1 MTTFFSMRDPG
12 LAAIVR
18 SQIPLVY
25 ADGADTATDRPAH
38 VRAASGLARLNG
50 QIALIQDDASFIAL
64 IDVETGRAR
73 ALPLPSHD
81 GVRQFHNARGN
92 KHDKLDLEACVVV
105 DDTLLAFGSGSLPK
119 REVVVGLRLD
129 EGPEVRVIQT
139 SALYGALR
147 AETRFAGS
155 EMNIEAAAVIGDRLR
170 LFSRGNGRAAGT
182 QRAVNASCD
191 VELRPFLAHLEAP
204 DHLPA
209 PSPTNVIVYELG
221 MLEGVSL
228 GITDATTL
236 GDAVIYS
243 AAAESSPS
251 VIDDGAVVGSAI
263 GILTATGD
271 ARWTPVTRP
280 SGALFAGKVEGILM
294 AGDQVLAVID
304 MDDPDVPSEL
314 CTIELRGFSRSQ
326 F

>member
-25 ADGADTATDRPAH
+25 ADGADTGTDRPAH
-38 VRAASGLARLNG
+38 VRAASGLARING

-73 ALPLPSHD
+73 ALPLPADD
-81 GVRQFHNARGN
+81 GVRQFHDTRGN

-129 EGPEVRVIQT
+129 EGPDVRVVQA

-155 EMNIEAAAVIGDRLR
+155 QMNIEAAVVIGDQLR
-170 LFSRGNGRAAGT
+170 LFSRGNGRASET

-191 VELRPFLAHLEAP
+191 VELRQLLAHLEAP

-209 PSPTNVIVYELG
+209 PTPTNVIVYELG
-221 MLEGVSL
+221 TLEGVPL

-236 GDAVIYS
+236 QTTVIYA
-243 AAAESSPS
+243 AAAESSPNA
-251 VIDDGAVVGSAI
+251 IDDGAAVGSAI
-263 GILTATGD
+263 GVLDGSNEP
-271 ARWTPVTRP
+271 RWAPVTLP

-294 AGDQVLAVID
+294 AGDRLIAVID
-304 MDDPDVPSEL
+304 MDDPEMPSEL